1 MPKKTRDEFKQAFKT
16 MKKPPR
22 PKNVSGKIK
31 DELEQSIL
39 DDNKQDFA
47 SKIDEIN
54 QLDPAYLVDLV
65 AYKLGKHFEE
75 EGNKLPF
82 WHDRVPRN
90 VLSAAMA
97 KIIPGDLTDPGTKR
111 MMNTSMLNDDV
122 GRIGLLIDRD
132 PQGAESYLDNVFND
146 KLKSLL
152 DLAASEG
159 VSSVVIAMAAQLY
172 KRDPDATMQFLLDAK
187 DEATHLKT
195 DALNKSTIAKNQG
208 NDDTKDAEYKEF
220 LRQTKREGEFNGV
233 FPGMLGPDFGKITA
247 KYLLKANTDISLEQ
261 LRKIIGNFNP
271 ADLRDIANDFP
282 KRFIDEILSEVDTGT
297 RQKLLSDPAL
307 RQALQNADKNAWD
320 AFARKVPMLRLFAE
334 VEARRQDDDD
344 SGDVATEQNHNV
356 DAIFDRAMDGD
367 DIKCAYVGTRTIMPS
382 EIMASMQDVDAPRTD
397 CHNMLMVMT
406 ATIRAYPG
414 MEGIDLRMK
423 WGHCPNMLMTKK
435 LTDIGVT
442 GRGMIDKTFS
452 GNVFDDAG
460 AATGRILF
468 TGENGVNSHSW
479 LEVGGK
485 AYDPVLGISG
495 TVDAVKDGST
505 FATFDWALEGL
516 IGSGT
521 GGWYFIK
528 DDPSILKPEKQRLP
542 LAANPMSFNT
552 AYYLT
557 QDPSQHLTPEA
568 LQQIGL

>member
-1 MPKKTRDEFKQAFKT
+1 MPKKTRDEFKQAFNA
-16 MKKPPR
+16 MKKPAR

-31 DELEQSIL
+31 DELEQAIL
-39 DDNKQDFA
+39 DDNKQVFV

-54 QLDPAYLVDLV
+54 QLDPVYLIDLV

-82 WHDRVPRN
+82 WHDRVPKN
-90 VLSAAMA
+90 VLTAALT
-97 KIIPGDLTDPGTKR
+97 KIIPGDMSDPGTKR
-111 MMNTSMLNDDV
+111 MMNTAMLNDDV

-132 PQGAESYLDNVFND
+132 EDGTDDYLDTVFTD
-146 KLKSLL
+146 KIETLL
-152 DLAASEG
+152 EKAADEG
-159 VSSVVIAMAAQLY
+159 VSSVVIAMAKQLY
-172 KRDPDATMQFLLDAK
+172 ARDPDAAMQYLLDAK
-187 DEATHLKT
+187 DEATRLKT
-195 DALNKSTIAKNQG
+195 DASTKYTTAKNDG
-208 NDDTKDAEYKEF
+208 NDDEMD
-220 LRQTKREGEFNGV
+220 RQDKLFRLHTKREGEFNGA
-233 FPGMLGPDFGKITA
+233 FPGMFGQDFAKVTA
-247 KYLLKANTDISLEQ
+247 KYQLKANTDTSLDQ
-261 LRKIIGNFNP
+261 LRKMINGFKA
-271 ADLRDIANDFP
+271 ADVRAIAADYP
-282 KRFIDEILSEVDTGT
+282 QRFIEEILSKVDTGT
-297 RQKLLSDPAL
+297 RQKLLADPAL
-307 RQALQNADKNAWD
+307 RQQLQDADDDAWND
-320 AFARKVPMLRLFAE
+320 FAEQVPMLRLYAE
-334 VEARRQDDDD
+334 VKTLRDKDGD
-344 SGDVATEQNHNV
+344 SGDPVTEQNRNV
-356 DAIFDRAMDGD
+356 DAIFDQAMDGD
-367 DIKCAYVGTRTIMPS
+367 AIKVAYVGTRTIMPS
-382 EIMASMQDVDAPRTD
+382 EIMASMDEIDAPRTD

-406 ATIRAYPG
+406 TTIRAYPG
-414 MEGIDLRMK
+414 MDGIDQRMK
-423 WGHCPNMLMTKK
+423 WGHCPNMLMTKR
-435 LTDIGVT
+435 LTEIGVT
-442 GRGMIDKTFS
+442 GRGMIDKTFA

-495 TVDAVKDGST
+495 TVDEVKDDST

-516 IGSGT
+516 IGRGT

-557 QDPSQHLTPEA
+557 QDPSLHLTPEA